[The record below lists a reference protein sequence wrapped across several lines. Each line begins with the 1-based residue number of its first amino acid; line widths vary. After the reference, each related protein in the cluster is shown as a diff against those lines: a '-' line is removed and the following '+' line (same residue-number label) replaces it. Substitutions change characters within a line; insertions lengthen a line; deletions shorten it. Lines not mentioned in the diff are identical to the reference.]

1 MMGREVENRGQMS
14 KPNDPTWHQQ
24 REQELA
30 RHFTQLL
37 AEKKFVIDTV
47 DGRKSVTAF
56 QKSVTEQ
63 DQSVATKR
71 MMIEAG
77 SSDHAL
83 QRKLPS
89 GLSMDVILKD
99 RHLLIFEKTYGMV
112 RFQSV
117 PPTQSLIKGE
127 EVYPL
132 NEREVRA
139 ALNSLPPPLGDGKKR
154 VPLTVILFSSA
165 GFTKEAQLLA
175 DRLAEKTI
183 ILVEPNDAGGWTV
196 HGTPETRGV
205 LDLLDPEIDDQKK
218 RRIRDA
224 IAESEF
230 DLGRSGISAEK
241 LATQTQLPLTKVEEE
256 FKRYANERRGVTA
269 KRMDGRLVLYRES
282 TPPPNSGGKMPII
295 DKFRS
300 IFASSDEK
308 KIAFLAERRTQIAQ
322 QTERVQDDMH
332 ALEQHE
338 IQLKEQF
345 KTNESALIRK
355 RVTTQLVELRR
366 EIDRK
371 AQLLQML
378 NQQRN
383 VVAAHLHS
391 LELISQGQGVKLPTG
406 EELAEDAAK
415 AEEVLAQVQA
425 DSELADELV
434 GTGSIRAGMTND
446 EAAMY
451 DELMKEI
458 EAPKAAEKQDQPV
471 KEHGDPIPG
480 TPEPTSQKTSPQS
493 QRRSEA
499 SPG

>member
-1 MMGREVENRGQMS
+1 MS

-30 RHFTQLL
+30 RHFTALL
-37 AEKKFVIDTV
+37 TEKKFVVDTV

-56 QKSVTEQ
+56 QKSVTEA
-63 DQSVATKR
+63 DQSVNVKR
-71 MMIEAG
+71 LMIEAG

-83 QRKLPS
+83 QRRLPS
-89 GLSMDVILKD
+89 GVSIDVVLKD
-99 RHLLIFEKTYGMV
+99 RHLLLFEKTYGMI

-117 PPTQSLIKGE
+117 PPTQSLISGE

-132 NEREVRA
+132 NERDVRA

-183 ILVEPNDAGGWTV
+183 ILVEPNGAGGWTV

-205 LDLLDPEIDDQKK
+205 LDLIDPEIDDQKR

-224 IAESEF
+224 ISAAEF
-230 DLGRSGISAEK
+230 DLSRTGVAAEK
-241 LATQTQLPLTKVEEE
+241 MATQTQLPLSKVEEE
-256 FKRYANERRGVTA
+256 FKRYANERRGMA
-269 KRMDGRLVLYRES
+269 CKRMDGRLVLYRES
-282 TPPPNSGGKMPII
+282 TPPPSGGGSKMPMI
-295 DKFRS
+295 DKFKS
-300 IFASSDEK
+300 IFSSSNEK

-322 QTERVQDDMH
+322 QQERVQDDMH

-338 IQLKEQF
+338 LQLKEQF

-355 RVTTQLVELRR
+355 RVTTQLVQLRR

-378 NQQRN
+378 GQQSN

-391 LELISQGQGVKLPTG
+391 LELIAQGQGVKLPTG

-434 GTGSIRAGMTND
+434 GTGSIRAGMSND

-451 DELMKEI
+451 DELMKELG
-458 EAPKAAEKQDQPV
+458 EPKTAEKQTEPV
-471 KEHGDPIPG
+471 KQTGDPIPQK
-480 TPEPTSQKTSPQS
+480 TEPVAQKTSPQP

>member
-1 MMGREVENRGQMS
+1 MS

-37 AEKKFVIDTV
+37 GEKKFVIDTT

-56 QKSVTEQ
+56 QKAVNEI
-63 DQSVATKR
+63 DQSVAIKR
-71 MMIEAG
+71 LMIEVG

-89 GLSMDVILKD
+89 GLSMDVTFKD
-99 RHLLIFEKTYGMV
+99 RHMLIFEKTYGML

-117 PPTQSLIKGE
+117 PPTQSLIRGE
-127 EVYPL
+127 EIEPL
-132 NEREVRA
+132 NERDVRA
-139 ALNSLPPPLGDGKKR
+139 ALNSMPPPLSTGKTR

-205 LDLLDPEIDDQKK
+205 LDLLDPEIDDQKR

-230 DLGRSGISAEK
+230 DLSRSGISAEK
-241 LATQTQLPLTKVEEE
+241 MATQTQLPLTKVEEE
-256 FKRYANERRGVTA
+256 FKRFANERRGLTA

-282 TPPPNSGGKMPII
+282 TPPPNSGAKMPII
-295 DKFRS
+295 DKFKS
-300 IFASSDEK
+300 IFSSSDEK

-322 QTERVQDDMH
+322 QTERVQEDMH

-338 IQLKEQF
+338 GQLKDQF
-345 KTNESALIRK
+345 KSNESALIRK

-378 NQQRN
+378 NQQKN

-434 GTGSIRAGMTND
+434 GTGSIRAGMTSD
-446 EAAMY
+446 EANMY
-451 DELMKEI
+451 DELMKELG
-458 EAPKAAEKQDQPV
+458 EPKVAEKQGEPIKDQ
-471 KEHGDPIPG
+471 GDPIPQKS
-480 TPEPTSQKTSPQS
+480 EPTAQKTSPQP

>member
-1 MMGREVENRGQMS
+1 MS

-24 REQELA
+24 REQEMA

-37 AEKKFVIDTV
+37 SEKKFVIDTT
-47 DGRKSVTAF
+47 DGRKSVTNF
-56 QKSVTEQ
+56 QKTFSET
-63 DQSVATKR
+63 DQSVAIKR
-71 MMIEAG
+71 LMIEAG

-89 GLSMDVILKD
+89 GLSIDVILKD
-99 RHLLIFEKTYGMV
+99 RYMLVFEKTFGMV

-127 EVYPL
+127 DVQPL
-132 NEREVRA
+132 TERDVRA
-139 ALNSLPPPLGDGKKR
+139 ALNSLPPPLGDGKGR

-165 GFTKEAQLLA
+165 GFTKDAQLLA
-175 DRLAEKTI
+175 DRLAERTT

-205 LDLLDPEIDDQKK
+205 LDLLDPEIDDQKR

-224 IAESEF
+224 IADAEF
-230 DLGRSGISAEK
+230 DLSRSGVSAEK
-241 LATQTQLPLTKVEEE
+241 MATQTQLPLSKVEEE
-256 FKRYANERRGVTA
+256 FKRYASERRGLTA

-282 TPPPNSGGKMPII
+282 TPPPNAGGKMPII
-295 DKFRS
+295 DKFKS
-300 IFASSDEK
+300 IFSSSNDK

-322 QTERVQDDMH
+322 QQERVQEDMH

-338 IQLKEQF
+338 LQLKEQF
-345 KTNESALIRK
+345 RTNETPLIRK
-355 RVTTQLVELRR
+355 RVTTQLVQLRR

-378 NQQRN
+378 NQQSN

-391 LELISQGQGVKLPTG
+391 LELIAQGQGVKLPTG

-446 EAAMY
+446 EANMY
-451 DELMKEI
+451 DELMKELGD
-458 EAPKAAEKQDQPV
+458 PPVAEKQDQPI
-471 KEHGDPIPG
+471 KEHGDPIP
-480 TPEPTSQKTSPQS
+480 TKTEPTAQKSSPQP

>member
-1 MMGREVENRGQMS
+1 
-14 KPNDPTWHQQ
+14 
-24 REQELA
+24 
-30 RHFTQLL
+30 
-37 AEKKFVIDTV
+37 
-47 DGRKSVTAF
+47 
-56 QKSVTEQ
+56 
-63 DQSVATKR
+63 
-71 MMIEAG
+71 
-77 SSDHAL
+77 
-83 QRKLPS
+83 
-89 GLSMDVILKD
+89 
-99 RHLLIFEKTYGMV
+99 
-112 RFQSV
+112 
-117 PPTQSLIKGE
+117 
-127 EVYPL
+127 
-132 NEREVRA
+132 
-139 ALNSLPPPLGDGKKR
+139 

-175 DRLAEKTI
+175 DRLAERTI

-205 LDLLDPEIDDQKK
+205 LDLLDPEIDDQKR

-224 IAESEF
+224 IAEAEF
-230 DLGRSGISAEK
+230 ELSRSGVSAEK
-241 LATQTQLPLTKVEEE
+241 MATQTQLPLTKVEEE
-256 FKRYANERRGVTA
+256 FKRYAAERRGVTA

-282 TPPPNSGGKMPII
+282 TPPPNSGAKMPII
-295 DKFRS
+295 DKFKS
-300 IFASSDEK
+300 IFSSSNEK

-322 QTERVQDDMH
+322 QQERVQEDMH

-338 IQLKEQF
+338 LQLKEQF
-345 KTNESALIRK
+345 RTNETPLIRK
-355 RVTTQLVELRR
+355 RVTTQLVQLRR

-378 NQQRN
+378 NQQSN

-391 LELISQGQGVKLPTG
+391 LELISQGQGVKLPSG

-446 EAAMY
+446 EANMY
-451 DELMKEI
+451 DELMKELG
-458 EAPKAAEKQDQPV
+458 EPKVAEKQDQPI
-471 KEHGDPIPG
+471 KEHGDPIPSK
-480 TPEPTSQKTSPQS
+480 PEPTAQKTSQP